1 MSSINNIFGLI
12 IEFAG
17 WLAVSLILAFLL
29 AVIIVDKKRVAI
41 STLGLI
47 SGYVMLSTV
56 YMILLALTAATS
68 NLKLSLLI
76 GLVGAAT
83 GYAVAMIH

>member
-1 MSSINNIFGLI
+1 MSLINIVLDLIGEFGSLV
-12 IEFAG
+12 
-17 WLAVSLILAFLL
+17 VSLTLAFSLQVFIL
-29 AVIIVDKKRVAI
+29 QEKRVAI
-41 STLGLI
+41 GTLGLI
-47 SGYVMLSTV
+47 SGYIMLSTV